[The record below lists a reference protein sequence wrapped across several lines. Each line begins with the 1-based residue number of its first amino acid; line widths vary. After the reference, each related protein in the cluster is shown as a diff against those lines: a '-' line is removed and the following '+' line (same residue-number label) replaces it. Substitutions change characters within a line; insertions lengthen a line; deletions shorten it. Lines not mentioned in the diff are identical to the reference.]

1 MIAQL
6 SEWYGKDVDLTI
18 HIGNF
23 HKHLGMRLDHW
34 IQGGVK
40 INVTEYLSKI
50 LEDVPQKHK
59 GHLVM
64 PVANHLFEVGKA
76 AWNLSKDNVQIFYTI
91 VDKVLFLR
99 KLVWFDILTGVAL
112 LTTRVIEP
120 EEDDEKKLSHVL
132 KYLKI
137 TRELVLTLESDVSG
151 TVKYWMDG
159 SFVVH
164 HDMKIHIGGSML
176 MGKCAVYCASIKQK
190 LNTKSSTKAEL
201 VVWMT

>member
-1 MIAQL
+1 M
-6 SEWYGKDVDLTI
+6 
-18 HIGNF
+18 
-23 HKHLGMRLDHW
+23 
-34 IQGGVK
+34 
-40 INVTEYLSKI
+40 
-50 LEDVPQKHK
+50 
-59 GHLVM
+59 
-64 PVANHLFEVGKA
+64 
-76 AWNLSKDNVQIFYTI
+76 
-91 VDKVLFLR
+91 
-99 KLVWFDILTGVAL
+99 AL

-201 VVWMT
+201 VSVDDLMPQILLM